1 MDTGN
6 FYKAELGGKIMT
18 DHAKKPGDL
27 LNYAGRD
34 PPRYLDN
41 GYTRDYWLSCYCCC
55 LTGMEKYR
63 GEVVC

>member
-1 MDTGN
+1 
-6 FYKAELGGKIMT
+6 MT